1 MAPHDPTTSSLA
13 SAPTPR
19 PDEATFLRVR
29 EGLLA
34 RRDELI
40 ATIARLVEQ
49 GSYTGD
55 REGGARVGAMLAEL
69 ATDAGL
75 GVRMVPSER
84 FAPHLVARS
93 PAASASAEG
102 AVAIVGHLDTVFPPG
117 TFEGFRRD
125 GDTLLRGPGVLDMK
139 GGLVCALEAVRV
151 VRELGLLPR
160 LAVRFSIVSD
170 EEVGSPE
177 GQPLLR
183 DELGGASCALVLEA
197 GRKGDAIITRRKGT
211 GSVRAEAR
219 GKAAHA
225 GNDHASGAN
234 AIWALARFVDGAQG
248 LTDYAEGV
256 TVNVGT
262 VQGGQSKNTVPDQ
275 ALATAD
281 FRFER
286 VEQGERLFARLRE
299 LAAACASSVPGTSL
313 DLSGGI
319 GRLPLERTPASLAL
333 FHEYAAHAAAA
344 GLGSSEAGLIAGGSD
359 ASTTSAHG
367 VPSIDGLGPRGSG
380 FHTRDELVE
389 VSSLVPKIE
398 AMVRFLVTRALAGG

>member
-183 DELGGASCALVLEA
+183 DELAARRARWCSRPGARA
-197 GRKGDAIITRRKGT
+197 TRSSRG
-211 GSVRAEAR
+211 AR
-219 GKAAHA
+219 
-225 GNDHASGAN
+225 
-234 AIWALARFVDGAQG
+234 
-248 LTDYAEGV
+248 
-256 TVNVGT
+256 
-262 VQGGQSKNTVPDQ
+262 
-275 ALATAD
+275 
-281 FRFER
+281 ER
-286 VEQGERLFARLRE
+286 
-299 LAAACASSVPGTSL
+299 AACAPRREARRPTRATITRAAPTRSGRSRASST
-313 DLSGGI
+313 
-319 GRLPLERTPASLAL
+319 A
-333 FHEYAAHAAAA
+333 
-344 GLGSSEAGLIAGGSD
+344 
-359 ASTTSAHG
+359 
-367 VPSIDGLGPRGSG
+367 PRGSP
-380 FHTRDELVE
+380 TT
-389 VSSLVPKIE
+389 P
-398 AMVRFLVTRALAGG
+398 RA